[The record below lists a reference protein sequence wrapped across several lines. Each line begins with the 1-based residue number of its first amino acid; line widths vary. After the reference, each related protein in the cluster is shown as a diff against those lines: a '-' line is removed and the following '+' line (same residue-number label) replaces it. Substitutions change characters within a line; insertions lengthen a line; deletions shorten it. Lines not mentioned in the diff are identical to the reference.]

1 MGKKIYVGNLPFSA
15 TNESLS
21 EMFASF
27 GNVDSS
33 KIVTDRDTG
42 RSKGFGFVE
51 MSDSA
56 EADAAIEKLNGADF
70 GGRSLT
76 VNEARPMEPRTG
88 GFGGGGGGGGRGGD
102 RGGGG
107 RSGGFGGGG
116 GRGGDRGGNRW

>member
-21 EMFASF
+21 ELFTAY
-27 GNVDSS
+27 GKVDSS

-51 MSDSA
+51 MSDGA
-56 EADAAIEKLNGADF
+56 EADAAIEKLNGSDY

-88 GFGGGGGGGGRGGD
+88 GFGGGRGGDRGGDRGGRSGGFGGGRGGD
-102 RGGGG
+102 RGG
-107 RSGGFGGGG
+107 
-116 GRGGDRGGNRW
+116 DRGGNRW